1 MSGDYFTHNSRQPPI
16 VQHLKWTEDGE
27 LSDIDK
33 NKILAILNTHGL
45 EIEHKDRNNGWRT
58 GSPMQG

>member
-1 MSGDYFTHNSRQPPI
+1 MSGDYFTHNSKQPPI

-27 LSDIDK
+27 LSEIDK
-33 NKILAILNTHGL
+33 TKILSLLNTNGL
-45 EIEHKDRNNGWRT
+45 EQDYNERWRT